1 MPLAKIYVHEGRY
14 DEARL
19 SKLGDAI
26 QAALEEVLKI
36 PPEDY
41 FRVYQVLPS
50 NRYVH
55 TPGFLGLTYTDDLIL
70 IEVTFIAGRDNNA
83 RLKLLKV
90 INERV
95 VSAMGISP
103 DDLAIMVYETA
114 GENVSF
120 GRGEAQ
126 RAHVTAD
133 AREGYKS
140 APQRGCASG

>member
-1 MPLAKIYVHEGRY
+1 MPIAKIYVHEDRY

-41 FRVYQVLPS
+41 FRVYQVLPP

-70 IEVTFIAGRDNNA
+70 VEITFIAGRDNNA

-95 VSAMGISP
+95 VSAVGISP

-126 RAHVTAD
+126 RAHI
-133 AREGYKS
+133 G
-140 APQRGCASG
+140 ASS

>member
-1 MPLAKIYVHEGRY
+1 MPLAKIYVHEDRY
-14 DEARL
+14 DEVRL

-41 FRVYQVLPS
+41 FRVYQVLPP

-70 IEVTFIAGRDNNA
+70 VEITFIAGRDNNA

-95 VSAMGISP
+95 VSTMGISP

-114 GENVSF
+114 GENASF

-126 RAHVTAD
+126 RAHI
-133 AREGYKS
+133 G
-140 APQRGCASG
+140 ASS

>member
-55 TPGFLGLTYTDDLIL
+55 TPGFLGLSYSDDLIL
-70 IEVTFIAGRDNNA
+70 VEITFIAGRNNNA
-83 RLKLLKV
+83 RLRLLKV

-95 VSAMGISP
+95 VSAMRISP

-126 RAHVTAD
+126 RAHI
-133 AREGYKS
+133 G
-140 APQRGCASG
+140 ASP

>member
-1 MPLAKIYVHEGRY
+1 MPLAKIYVHEDRY

-70 IEVTFIAGRDNNA
+70 LEITFIAGRNKDA
-83 RLKLLKV
+83 RLTLLRV

-103 DDLAIMVYETA
+103 DDLAIMVYEIA
-114 GENVSF
+114 GENTSF

-126 RAHVTAD
+126 RAHI
-133 AREGYKS
+133 G
-140 APQRGCASG
+140 ASP

>member
-1 MPLAKIYVHEGRY
+1 MPIAKIYVHEGRY

-19 SKLGDAI
+19 SKLGDGI

-55 TPGFLGLTYTDDLIL
+55 TPGFLGLSYSDDLIL
-70 IEVTFIAGRDNNA
+70 VEITFITGRDNNA

-90 INERV
+90 INKRV
-95 VSAMGISP
+95 VSAIGISP

-126 RAHVTAD
+126 RAHI
-133 AREGYKS
+133 R
-140 APQRGCASG
+140 ASP

>member
-19 SKLGDAI
+19 SKLGNAI

-41 FRVYQVLPS
+41 FRVYQVLPP

-70 IEVTFIAGRDNNA
+70 VEITFIAGRDNNA

-103 DDLAIMVYETA
+103 DDRAIMVYETA

-126 RAHVTAD
+126 RAHIGV
-133 AREGYKS
+133 S
-140 APQRGCASG
+140 P

>member
-1 MPLAKIYVHEGRY
+1 MPIAKIYVHEGRY

-41 FRVYQVLPS
+41 FRVYQVLPP

-70 IEVTFIAGRDNNA
+70 VEITFIAGRDNNA

-120 GRGEAQ
+120 GRGDAQ
-126 RAHVTAD
+126 RAHI
-133 AREGYKS
+133 G
-140 APQRGCASG
+140 ASL

>member
-1 MPLAKIYVHEGRY
+1 MPLAKIHVHEGRY

-19 SKLGDAI
+19 IKLGNAI
-26 QAALEEVLKI
+26 QAALEDALGI

-41 FRVYQVLPS
+41 FRIYHLLPS

-55 TPGFLGLTYTDDLIL
+55 TPGFMGLTYTDDLIL
-70 IEVTFIAGRDNNA
+70 LEITFIAGRSGDA
-83 RLKLLKV
+83 RLTLLKA

-95 VSAMGISP
+95 VSALGISP

-114 GENVSF
+114 GENISF

-126 RAHVTAD
+126 RAHI
-133 AREGYKS
+133 G
-140 APQRGCASG
+140 ASLR